1 MNPFLQ
7 ERTMRWKMTIPCHA
21 FIYVTDFVKQD
32 RTPMPALLT
41 RLNLLA
47 K

>member
-1 MNPFLQ
+1 
-7 ERTMRWKMTIPCHA
+7 MRWKMTIPRRA

-32 RTPMPALLT
+32 RTAMSALLT

>member
-1 MNPFLQ
+1 MDNMGAELWDLSP
-7 ERTMRWKMTIPCHA
+7 A
-21 FIYVTDFVKQD
+21 DVTDFVKQD

>member
-1 MNPFLQ
+1 MSTRRPG
-7 ERTMRWKMTIPCHA
+7 
-21 FIYVTDFVKQD
+21 FIYLTDFVKQD
-32 RTPMPALLT
+32 RTAMSALLT